1 MPDSHGA
8 KSIRQDY
15 CTTSFTTS
23 FTTSS
28 VKNLHRQKFAL
39 RLTKGAEGAGEEVV
53 RPEVSG
59 DGKWR
64 FPLKAGVTSGGLVLL
79 GDTAAQF
86 FGRYQR
92 IKSAQDYSVAAE
104 KKNVLVDETFWQHDW
119 KRALR
124 MGGYG
129 FLCYGPLSYGW
140 YNLLDHLMPVKNF
153 SNFVI
158 KVALNQLVLGPIV
171 VSIVFSWN
179 ALFTNRLPELPR
191 QLQRHALPT
200 LIDGWKF
207 WTPVT
212 FLNFGLVPLDARV
225 AFMSS
230 CAVFWNFY
238 LSTAV
243 SKKAA

>member
-1 MPDSHGA
+1 MWSGGFGVHGLGA
-8 KSIRQDY
+8 SP
-15 CTTSFTTS
+15 SWGFGG
-23 FTTSS
+23 
-28 VKNLHRQKFAL
+28 
-39 RLTKGAEGAGEEVV
+39 RLPPPRAVTKGAEGGAGEELK
-53 RPEVSG
+53 PDVSN

-64 FPLKAGVTSGGLVLL
+64 FPLKAGMTSGGLVLL

-92 IKSAQDYSVAAE
+92 IKSAQQHSDGPE
-104 KKNVLVDETFWQHDW
+104 KKNVLSDETFWQHDW
-119 KRALR
+119 RRALR

-129 FLCYGPLSYGW
+129 FLCYGPISYGW
-140 YNLLDHLMPVKNF
+140 YNLLDHLMPVKNT
-153 SNFVI
+153 SNFLI

-179 ALFTNRLPELPR
+179 ALWTNRLPELPG
-191 QLQRHALPT
+191 QLQRLAIPT

-212 FLNFGLVPLDARV
+212 FLNFGLVPLEARV

-243 SKKAA
+243 SKRAA